1 MTSPAEVATR
11 RAKVRRLAQGGA
23 SSRQIAKEI
32 GVSKDTVLR
41 DLAQDAPAEP
51 TPETLAQTRAALRAR
66 KLAQAEEAVRQASA
80 AVQAVIAARP
90 SHTITDDATARR
102 WCGAL
107 REASD
112 ALAAQ
117 ADAFAE
123 YYPSATA

>member
-23 SSRQIAKEI
+23 SSRQIAAQV

-51 TPETLAQTRAALRAR
+51 TPETLAQTRAALRAQ
-66 KLAQAEEAVRQASA
+66 KLAQAEEAVSQASA

-90 SHTITDDATARR
+90 SHMITDDATARR

-107 REASD
+107 RAAADE
-112 ALAAQ
+112 LAAQ

-123 YYPSATA
+123 YYACATA

>member
-11 RAKVRRLAQGGA
+11 RARVRQLAQSGA
-23 SSRQIAKEI
+23 SSRQIADEL

-41 DLAQDAPAEP
+41 DLRQSDAPVEAP
-51 TPETLAQTRAALRAR
+51 PETPAQRRAAR
-66 KLAQAEEAVRQASA
+66 LAQAEEAVRQASA
-80 AVQAVIAARP
+80 AVQAVIEARP
-90 SHTITDDATARR
+90 SHTITDDETARR

-107 REASD
+107 RNAAD

-123 YYPSATA
+123 YYPCATA